1 MPLEVMQVPLIQEA
15 TNELIEETNEE
26 IGKKKKH
33 YEPTSNY
40 ERTQFLLITI
50 SFVSNME

>member
-26 IGKKKKH
+26 IGNNKKKELRANK
-33 YEPTSNY
+33 
-40 ERTQFLLITI
+40 QL
-50 SFVSNME
+50 

>member
-26 IGKKKKH
+26 IGNNKKKN

-40 ERTQFLLITI
+40 ERAQFL
-50 SFVSNME
+50 